1 MSKSL
6 SAIRYVLHVI
16 PIGAAIALLVL
27 NAAGYY
33 YKLEAEIPQVP
44 AGAHAQNLYSY
55 TLLQAVQA
63 LNEKQALNC
72 FDCDPKY
79 N

>member
-1 MSKSL
+1 MGPKRFSGQV
-6 SAIRYVLHVI
+6 Y
-16 PIGAAIALLVL
+16 
-27 NAAGYY
+27 AAGMGFVYF

-72 FDCDPKY
+72 FDCDLKY